1 MSEPSGIRIYVRHM
15 RSLGYCARAGKDWF
29 AQNDH
34 DWKDFLKNGLPI
46 ETAERIGDHP
56 GLTVAAA
63 ARKEAEDG
71 RRG

>member
-1 MSEPSGIRIYVRHM
+1 M
-15 RSLGYCARAGKDWF
+15 RALGYCAPAGRAWF
-29 AQNDH
+29 AQH
-34 DWKDFLKNGLPI
+34 DLDWRDFLKNGLPV
-46 ETAERIGDHP
+46 ETAEQIGDHP